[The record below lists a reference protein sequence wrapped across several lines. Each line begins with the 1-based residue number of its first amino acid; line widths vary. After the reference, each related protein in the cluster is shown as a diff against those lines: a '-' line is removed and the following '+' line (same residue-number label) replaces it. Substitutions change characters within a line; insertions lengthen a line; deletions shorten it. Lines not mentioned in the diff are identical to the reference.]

1 MATIISNSPT
11 ETTRLGESWGREA
24 ESGWLIGLTGDLGAG
39 KTQLVQGI
47 ALGLG
52 VRERV
57 SSPTFGIVNEIDS
70 ARLPFCHLDLY
81 RLKGWDDVVNA
92 GIDGY
97 LIERTGVVVV
107 EWIDRCLSSAAE
119 EEWLREGGGRFRRVT
134 IEVLAES
141 RRSIRYE
148 DFGD

>member
-1 MATIISNSPT
+1 M
-11 ETTRLGESWGREA
+11 
-24 ESGWLIGLTGDLGAG
+24 
-39 KTQLVQGI
+39 
-47 ALGLG
+47 
-52 VRERV
+52 
-57 SSPTFGIVNEIDS
+57 
-70 ARLPFCHLDLY
+70 
-81 RLKGWDDVVNA
+81 NA

-119 EEWLREGGGRFRRVT
+119 EEWLRGGGGRFRRVT

-141 RRSIRYE
+141 RRSICYE